1 MHRKIVTVLALA
13 SGLMLAPAASAQ
25 IHIGINLGVP
35 VPPPPPVIVA
45 PPRLVVV
52 PGTPVSYAPGAS
64 FNVFVYGGR
73 YYSFH
78 DGIWFSAPA
87 PGAPWVVI
95 QTERVPRVVRGVP
108 VTYYRIP
115 PGHAK
120 KLRHDGP
127 PAHGGPSGC
136 PPGLAKKGRC

>member
-1 MHRKIVTVLALA
+1 MNQKIVTVLAFAASLA
-13 SGLMLAPAASAQ
+13 LVPAANAQ
-25 IHIGINLGVP
+25 VNIGINIGVP
-35 VPPPPPVIVA
+35 APPPVIVA
-45 PPRLVVV
+45 PPRLVLV
-52 PGTPVSYAPGAS
+52 PGTPVSYAPAAT

-78 DGIWFSAPA
+78 DGVWFSATA

-95 QTERVPRVVRGVP
+95 QTERVPHVVRGVP
-108 VTYYRIP
+108 VTYYKVP

-120 KLRHDGP
+120 RMRHDGP
-127 PAHGGPSGC
+127 PAPGGPSGC